1 MQFSLI
7 SPNKS
12 QHMLTQ
18 FEKLTESDR
27 KIIIQTPIW
36 VAIWVGMADNHFDKK
51 EMAKAVQVMKIKT
64 FSEKP
69 EIAEI
74 YKQIQNPEEELLKI
88 VDSLPQSVSQSQE
101 MVKKELMNIK
111 NILET
116 TDKDFAINFYN
127 SLKNLAVHIA
137 NASGGMLSVGSISE
151 EEKEAI
157 NLEFLKPF

>member
-18 FEKLTESDR
+18 FEKFNDSDR
-27 KIIIQTPIW
+27 KAIIQTPIW
-36 VAIWVGMADNHFDKK
+36 IAIWVGMADNHFDKK

-88 VDSLPQSVSQSQE
+88 VDALPAAQSQAKDI
-101 MVKKELMNIK
+101 VKDKLINTK
-111 NILET
+111 NILQSA
-116 TDKDFAINFYN
+116 DKDFAINFYN
-127 SLKNLAVHIA
+127 SLRNLAVHIA
-137 NASGGMLSVGSISE
+137 NASGGMLSVGAISDD
-151 EEKEAI
+151 EKDAI
-157 NLEFLKPF
+157 KLDFFKPF